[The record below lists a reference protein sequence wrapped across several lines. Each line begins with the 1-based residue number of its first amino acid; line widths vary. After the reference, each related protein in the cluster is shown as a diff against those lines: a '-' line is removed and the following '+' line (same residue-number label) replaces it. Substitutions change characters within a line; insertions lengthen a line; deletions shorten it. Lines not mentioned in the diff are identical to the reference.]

1 MGVGGSRAVTSWA
14 VTCSRVQPHL
24 QTGTAAC
31 YVQYLPHKI
40 EAAAH
45 NHAESFCQ
53 YQLQDFSLIELYSKF
68 TLSTDSKNHDLYCPW
83 IDWLMMHWFLQKQVF
98 ILMLSWVYEFPRV
111 YCENADSDSVRM
123 KFTFRR
129 SSQVKML
136 LLISRPSLWLNR
148 MKCALVLLLVM
159 MSKMS
164 SKCFEMWVR
173 QLVLMRKHI
182 PT

>member
-1 MGVGGSRAVTSWA
+1 MAEWGWGVPGQWPPELSPAVE
-14 VTCSRVQPHL
+14 CSPICKLALQPAMFN
-24 QTGTAAC
+24 T
-31 YVQYLPHKI
+31 PHKI

-111 YCENADSDSVRM
+111 YCEKCRFWLSKNEIHISKELSREDAAVDQQTLTLTKQNEVC
-123 KFTFRR
+123 F
-129 SSQVKML
+129 SSP
-136 LLISRPSLWLNR
+136 PSYD
-148 MKCALVLLLVM
+148 V
-159 MSKMS
+159 
-164 SKCFEMWVR
+164 
-173 QLVLMRKHI
+173 
-182 PT
+182 